1 MIRKLTLTALIALSF
16 CAKAQ
21 TADTPETRKTAAEKL
36 IQSVDDLMGPERMM
50 QGMRGAMQAP
60 LMEGLRNHPKLS
72 DAQKKRAAQVMGDEM
87 GGVMG
92 EMMKAMK
99 PALYAAMTQLY
110 TERFSV
116 GEIEELQRFY
126 ASSVVRKATTLTM
139 EEMPRLMQP
148 MMAGMRDWA
157 PKIQERMQAAQAT
170 LKAEGI
176 DISPPQQQPQPA
188 QTPAPAAKPAPKK
201 KP

>member
-1 MIRKLTLTALIALSF
+1 
-16 CAKAQ
+16 
-21 TADTPETRKTAAEKL
+21 
-36 IQSVDDLMGPERMM
+36 
-50 QGMRGAMQAP
+50 
-60 LMEGLRNHPKLS
+60 
-72 DAQKKRAAQVMGDEM
+72 
-87 GGVMG
+87 MG

-126 ASSVVRKATTLTM
+126 ASPVVRKATTLTM

>member
-1 MIRKLTLTALIALSF
+1 
-16 CAKAQ
+16 
-21 TADTPETRKTAAEKL
+21 
-36 IQSVDDLMGPERMM
+36 
-50 QGMRGAMQAP
+50 
-60 LMEGLRNHPKLS
+60 
-72 DAQKKRAAQVMGDEM
+72 
-87 GGVMG
+87 
-92 EMMKAMK
+92 MMKAMK

>member
-1 MIRKLTLTALIALSF
+1 MIRKLTLTALIVLSF
-16 CAKAQ
+16 CAQAQ

-92 EMMKAMK
+92 EMMTAMK

-126 ASSVVRKATTLTM
+126 ASPVVRKATTLTM